1 MCAHAPAHIPKLGRT
16 RPAQQQRQERD
27 PEPEKWRKDGGCP
40 VSTPGSKMR
49 RRGLPIFKRLLKYF
63 PNAFLHYWF
72 IINTT
77 HSMHNK
83 TAKYICTHVL
93 PEVGNFHLP
102 TLLLKYQINP
112 FPLVVFWWQWHW
124 FSSQD
129 SFGYKWQIRP
139 NSMKPL
145 KGFYWFMKPGRK
157 DKVWQE
163 LVAECIR
170 KFCRVAPWGVHLWV

>member
-1 MCAHAPAHIPKLGRT
+1 
-16 RPAQQQRQERD
+16 
-27 PEPEKWRKDGGCP
+27 
-40 VSTPGSKMR
+40 MR
-49 RRGLPIFKRLLKYF
+49 RRGLPVFKRLLKYF

-72 IINTT
+72 VIKAI

-83 TAKYICTHVL
+83 TVKFVCTHIL

-102 TLLLKYQINP
+102 ALLLKYQINP
-112 FPLVVFWWQWHW
+112 FPLVVFWWPWHW
-124 FSSQD
+124 FSTQD
-129 SFGYKWQIRP
+129 SFGCKWQIRS

-163 LVAECIR
+163 LMAECIR
-170 KFCRVAPWGVHLWV
+170 NFAELLLEACICGYKRKYNYQGNLTF